1 MTQKWVY
8 TFDEIDAAE
17 QHVGGDFSN
26 LRNLFGGKG
35 ANLAEMARIGIPVP
49 PGFIITTEA
58 CNAYFES
65 DNNYPENLWNE
76 VLQSMQAVE
85 KTSGKRFGDPKE
97 PLLVSCRSGAKFSM
111 PGMMDTILNVGLND
125 ETTIGLAELTANERF
140 AFDSYRRLIQMFGS
154 VVMGMSDELFE
165 NVITR
170 TRTEAKVE
178 TDAKLSADHW
188 RAIVD
193 QFKTIFRRQAGHDFP
208 MDPYEQLDLATEA
221 VFKSWSGKRA
231 IDYRNAAGIPHDLG
245 TAVNIVTMVFGNMG
259 NDCATGVAMTRSG
272 ATGDKHLEGDY
283 LTNAQGEDV
292 VAGIRQTKDIQEMS
306 QELPTALAELKEIAS
321 KLEQH
326 YRNMQDIEFTIERGK
341 LWMLQTRDG
350 KRTAQAAVKIAV
362 DMYEE
367 GLISKEEAVLR
378 VSPEQVDFFLH
389 PQFDQITKDDAKSKG
404 NYLGSGISASPG
416 GACGIVAMDARTG
429 RVLSMVGYDKT
440 DGTNNPCIDN
450 RYPAASIFKI
460 ITAAAAIETYGLDP
474 NSTFTY
480 NGRKYTLYKSQLKD
494 RKNRYTH
501 KITLRDSFAQSV
513 NPVFGKIGARKLG
526 KSNLEKYAEAFG
538 FNRSIGFEIPVT
550 PSVVVLSDEPY
561 HLAEIASGFN
571 RKTTLSPLHGALLAA
586 SVLNQGMLISPT
598 IVEKVS
604 DEHGHILYRG
614 HMKTINQA
622 ISPQASQV
630 VGALMQATVRSGT
643 SRKAFRGY
651 RKDRVLSRLVIGGK
665 TGSISNKTKDARFD
679 WFVGFAEEKDGPE
692 KLAISIVVAHE
703 KYIGIRAS
711 QYARMAIRHYFHNHY
726 LKQVATSNKD
736 KKSS

>member
-1 MTQKWVY
+1 MRHMTARPLKRSWKNDRSLSSRRKVKRRF
-8 TFDEIDAAE
+8 TKNVCKFFMFPLVLVLVFFEGT
-17 QHVGGDFSN
+17 GGDAYNEIMASRDSDSTHAAMRHHTHQFSKSDIQT
-26 LRNLFGGKG
+26 L
-35 ANLAEMARIGIPVP
+35 LADKRLL
-49 PGFIITTEA
+49 
-58 CNAYFES
+58 NS
-65 DNNYPENLWNE
+65 K
-76 VLQSMQAVE
+76 E
-85 KTSGKRFGDPKE
+85 KSF
-97 PLLVSCRSGAKFSM
+97 
-111 PGMMDTILNVGLND
+111 
-125 ETTIGLAELTANERF
+125 
-140 AFDSYRRLIQMFGS
+140 Q
-154 VVMGMSDELFE
+154 
-165 NVITR
+165 
-170 TRTEAKVE
+170 
-178 TDAKLSADHW
+178 
-188 RAIVD
+188 
-193 QFKTIFRRQAGHDFP
+193 TIFRR
-208 MDPYEQLDLATEA
+208 
-221 VFKSWSGKRA
+221 
-231 IDYRNAAGIPHDLG
+231 
-245 TAVNIVTMVFGNMG
+245 
-259 NDCATGVAMTRSG
+259 RS
-272 ATGDKHLEGDY
+272 
-283 LTNAQGEDV
+283 V
-292 VAGIRQTKDIQEMS
+292 
-306 QELPTALAELKEIAS
+306 
-321 KLEQH
+321 
-326 YRNMQDIEFTIERGK
+326 
-341 LWMLQTRDG
+341 
-350 KRTAQAAVKIAV
+350 
-362 DMYEE
+362 
-367 GLISKEEAVLR
+367 
-378 VSPEQVDFFLH
+378 QVDTSLD
-389 PQFDQITKDDAKSKG
+389 PSLQQYMQKKLKRSTSRYI
-404 NYLGSGISASPG
+404 
-416 GACGIVAMDARTG
+416 GIVAMDARTG